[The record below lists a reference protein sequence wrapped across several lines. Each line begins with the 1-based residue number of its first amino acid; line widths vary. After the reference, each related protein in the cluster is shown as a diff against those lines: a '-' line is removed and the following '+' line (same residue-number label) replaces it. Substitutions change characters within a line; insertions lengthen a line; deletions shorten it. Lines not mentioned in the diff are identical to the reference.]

1 MATKRW
7 LTTLDGTT
15 YTVEAKISAWTGTA
29 RIFINGAE
37 LAKTERSR
45 KDPWRVFFPLG
56 RHSATLVAIAYGPAA
71 THYDVIV
78 DGRSLS
84 TGGQPRPPANPYESR
99 AMSWALLILV
109 GAILAGVLWFAA
121 LPEARLALEG
131 REVAA
136 QVTGKHEVS
145 GRSTTY
151 HLSYTFTTASGQV
164 RRADGRV
171 GYATYRAIRPGDRIT
186 VLYVPADPEIQR
198 PASFDERWAILAL
211 LGMFGAGL
219 AYTVMMVWRAERLR
233 STNAALAERGMRTSA
248 VVSDVKTVLFGQ
260 RTMRVSYE
268 YRDLEGRP
276 RQGRS
281 PTLYAEEAAAYPRGA
296 TATIAYDPNAP
307 DRSMWIGAADPNAT
321 VWIPV
326 ATDRTGS

>member
-56 RHSATLVAIAYGPAA
+56 RHSATLVAIAYGRAA

-84 TGGQPRPPANPYESR
+84 TG
-99 AMSWALLILV
+99 
-109 GAILAGVLWFAA
+109 
-121 LPEARLALEG
+121 
-131 REVAA
+131 
-136 QVTGKHEVS
+136 
-145 GRSTTY
+145 
-151 HLSYTFTTASGQV
+151 GQV

-219 AYTVMMVWRAERLR
+219 AYTVVMVWRAERVR

-248 VVSDVKTVLFGQ
+248 VVSDVKMVLFGQ

-321 VWIPV
+321 VWVPV
-326 ATDRTGS
+326 ATDRPACCGSRSRGGVPRPRVEPGGPPGEARRRAGPARRSHRVRARPSRLR